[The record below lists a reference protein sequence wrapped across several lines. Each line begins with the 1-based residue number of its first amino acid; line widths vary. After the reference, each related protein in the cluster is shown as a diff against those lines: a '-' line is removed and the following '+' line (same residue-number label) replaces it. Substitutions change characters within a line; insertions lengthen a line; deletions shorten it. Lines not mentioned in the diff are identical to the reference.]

1 MLNLKKNKHNK
12 YIEDIN
18 ISPLIDMV
26 FILLIFFVVTTSFVK
41 LTGIKIDK
49 PAAENVENYKPE
61 NIIIVIDKNNTVY
74 INNQKIKSDNL
85 FNKLK
90 QKNMLSKDKSI
101 MILTDKKT
109 ESGFLI
115 KIIDICKSAGIKNIS
130 IGAEKNGS

>member
-61 NIIIVIDKNNTVY
+61 NIIIVIYKNNTVY